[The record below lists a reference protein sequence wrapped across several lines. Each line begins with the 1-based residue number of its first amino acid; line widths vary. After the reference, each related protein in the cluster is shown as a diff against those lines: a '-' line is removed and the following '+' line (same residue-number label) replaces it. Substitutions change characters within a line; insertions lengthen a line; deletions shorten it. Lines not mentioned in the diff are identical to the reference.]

1 MLFVSLAVCSPLRSC
16 SRNKLHVT
24 WQQGLGT
31 LEPCH
36 STRAHMWVRYSM
48 GTHEVHHLRNHSW
61 VYWDYC
67 TDFTVFK
74 ADLQKGKLGNRS
86 RIFCSGCF
94 GMRNAG
100 LGCVFGRMKREQGGL
115 TPAGPTKRH
124 GAVWHRQMIFL
135 LSMFF
140 CLQFMSN
147 ICQGVQWWKGKLSH
161 QLQKLP
167 ATKSCLS
174 CNHTETIQ

>member
-74 ADLQKGKLGNRS
+74 ADLQKDKLGNRS

-100 LGCVFGRMKREQGGL
+100 LGCVFGRMKREQEGL
-115 TPAGPTKRH
+115 TPAGTTKRH

-161 QLQKLP
+161 QLQKPP

-174 CNHTETIQ
+174 CNHTKTIQ